1 MGMDQ
6 LLHSFLEAQRARVF
20 EVVEGLS
27 TEQLTRSVLPSGWTV
42 LGMIE
47 HLGGAERHWFQQVAL
62 GAADPLPWP
71 DDPAD
76 ADNSGDSGDDDAFTS
91 GRSPEAVF
99 GFYRDQIARANEVL
113 ATVPWDTPPVGDHG
127 QGDTSQITD
136 LRFIVLHLIEE
147 TARHLGHLD
156 AAREL
161 IDGRTALGQDPL

>member
-20 EVVEGLS
+20 EVVEGLAP
-27 TEQLTRSVLPSGWTV
+27 EQLTKSVLPSGWTV

-62 GAADPLPWP
+62 GAADPMPWP

-76 ADNSGDSGDDDAFTS
+76 DDAFTTA
-91 GRSPEAVF
+91 RSPEAVF
-99 GFYRDQIARANEVL
+99 GFYRDQIARSNEVL
-113 ATVPWDTPPVGDHG
+113 AATPWDTAPVGDHG

-161 IDGRTALGQDPL
+161 IDGRTCLGQDPL